1 MEALGINLGYLIVQ
15 ILNFIVIFVV
25 LRAWVY
31 KPLVNML
38 ENRRKTIAQG
48 LEDAN
53 EAQKARANA
62 EEEAQGIISAAQ
74 AKAAELTREATGRA
88 EETAKRIRT
97 EAQGELDGL
106 REALKADME
115 EERQRLLREVRNQVA
130 SLSIAAAQKL
140 IGESLIK
147 DEKQQHELVQAFFS
161 RVQGSDV
168 VVLEAAKDASVE
180 VTSAL
185 PLTDA
190 EKQAVRK
197 DYLKGDVSNVAYK
210 VDPAILGGL
219 VIRIGDQVIDGSIAG
234 QLQHLR
240 QTL

>member
-1 MEALGINLGYLIVQ
+1 LEALGINLGYLIVQ

-31 KPLVNML
+31 KPLVKML
-38 ENRRKTIAQG
+38 KNRRTTIAQG

-62 EEEAQGIISAAQ
+62 EEDAQKIISEAQ
-74 AKAAELTREATGRA
+74 AKAADLTRESTSRA
-88 EETAKRIRT
+88 EEAAKRIRN

-115 EERQRLLREVRNQVA
+115 EERQRLLRDVRTQVA
-130 SLSIAAAQKL
+130 TLSIAAAQKL
-140 IGESLIK
+140 IGESLLK
-147 DEKQQHELVQAFFS
+147 DEKQQHALVQAFFS
-161 RVQGSDV
+161 RVQGSEV
-168 VVLEAAKDASVE
+168 VVLEAAEGASAE

-190 EKQAVRK
+190 EKKAVHK
-197 DYLKGDVSNVAYK
+197 DYIKGDVSDVAYK
-210 VDPAILGGL
+210 VDPGILGGL
-219 VIRIGDQVIDGSIAG
+219 VIRVGDQVVDGSIAG
-234 QLQHLR
+234 QLQDLR
-240 QTL
+240 QKL